1 MFIISRDGWVL
12 ASTRTVSL
20 QCDNCQNTGEHV
32 VWVHPGG
39 LQLGFMLMKKCIS
52 TNKKYYLMCPTCS
65 NATRELTKY
74 EALRYKI

>member
-1 MFIISRDGWVL
+1 
-12 ASTRTVSL
+12 
-20 QCDNCQNTGEHV
+20 
-32 VWVHPGG
+32 
-39 LQLGFMLMKKCIS
+39 MLMKKCIS